1 MISQSRILE
10 LAYAQACK
18 EWDIA
23 LDLASKGDKQA
34 MKREEELHKE
44 INEILKL
51 IILELMREEREE

>member
-1 MISQSRILE
+1 MISKSRILE
-10 LAYAQACK
+10 LAYAQACT

-23 LDLASKGDKQA
+23 LVHASKGDKQA

-51 IILELMREEREE
+51 MKF

>member
-10 LAYAQACK
+10 LAYSQVCK

-23 LDLASKGDKQA
+23 LYLASKGDKKA
-34 MKREEELHKE
+34 MKREKELHQE

-51 IILELMREEREE
+51 MKF

>member
-23 LDLASKGDKQA
+23 LYLASKGDKQA

-51 IILELMREEREE
+51 MRKEREE